1 MEVSIP
7 LNKINIQNIYF
18 TDKKKNIIVDGY
30 FIKIL
35 YSTNIFE
42 MNGLYIL
49 FELEKKEQ
57 SWTQIPNRTR
67 RMYSFNISSKE
78 NMDSIEQLC
87 KIEHNIIKQYIINN
101 CPSKTPSY
109 ILRNQL
115 QSGCIKYHSEYK
127 DAGKTSDKI
136 KSVLKI
142 SGVWES
148 NTNVGITMKFI
159 LQN

>member
-18 TDKKKNIIVDGY
+18 TDKKKNIIVDGD

-57 SWTQIPNRTR
+57 SWTQIPNRVR
-67 RMYSFNISSKE
+67 RVYSFNLSSKE
-78 NMDSIEQLC
+78 NMDT
-87 KIEHNIIKQYIINN
+87 IEH
-101 CPSKTPSY
+101 
-109 ILRNQL
+109 L
-115 QSGCIKYHSEYK
+115 
-127 DAGKTSDKI
+127 
-136 KSVLKI
+136 
-142 SGVWES
+142 
-148 NTNVGITMKFI
+148 
-159 LQN
+159 